1 MAFPDLKPSK
11 RNFESGDF
19 PVKKFKS
26 QSGEETR
33 VLFGSKRTGMKMSL
47 TYKNIADAD
56 AEKFLDHYHEMKGT
70 YTTFT
75 VAAETKAGWS
85 GNGDAIGA
93 GEWDN
98 AYRYSAPPKLIQ
110 VKNGV
115 STIQVNLIG
124 VL

>member
-1 MAFPDLKPSK
+1 
-11 RNFESGDF
+11 
-19 PVKKFKS
+19 
-26 QSGEETR
+26 
-33 VLFGSKRTGMKMSL
+33 
-47 TYKNIADAD
+47 
-56 AEKFLDHYHEMKGT
+56 
-70 YTTFT
+70 TFT
-75 VAAETKAGWS
+75 VAAETKAGWG

-98 AYRYSAPPKLIQ
+98 AYRYSGPPKLTQ

>member
-1 MAFPDLKPSK
+1 MAFPNLTPSK
-11 RNFESGDF
+11 RSFDPGDF
-19 PVKKFKS
+19 PVQKFRS

-33 VLFGSKRTGMKMSL
+33 VLFGSKRTNMKMSL
-47 TYKNIADAD
+47 TYRNITDSE
-56 AEKFLDHYHEMKGT
+56 AESFLDHYHDMKGT

-75 VAAETKAGWS
+75 IEAETKAGWE

-98 AYRYSAPPKLIQ
+98 AFRYAAPPRLTQ
-110 VKNGV
+110 VAPGV
-115 STIQVNLIG
+115 SHMHVSLIG

>member
-1 MAFPDLKPSK
+1 MAFPSLKPSK
-11 RNFESGDF
+11 RSFNPGDF

-33 VLFGSKRTGMKMSL
+33 VLFGTKRTGMQLGL
-47 TYKNIADAD
+47 TYRNITDSQ
-56 AEKFLDHYHEMKGT
+56 AEQFLDHYHEMKGT

-75 VAAETKAGWS
+75 IQAETKSGWT

-98 AYRYSAPPKLIQ
+98 AYRYSGPPKLTQ
-110 VKNGV
+110 VKNGI